1 MTNQTDE
8 RTHTVPSTPTPE
20 VVEAFPAKTR
30 AKKYPL
36 ETWFD
41 GKIHR
46 LVRGRDFD
54 IKADSMKT
62 TLYNAASQDFGL
74 KVKIQW
80 ETEQGQT
87 VAYVQTLGPKTERPV
102 KRKPAKATAKPKA
115 KAKSTKA

>member
-1 MTNQTDE
+1 MTQQPDE
-8 RTHTVPSTPTPE
+8 RTHTVPTSTPTATPE

-80 ETEQGQT
+80 EVEQGQT
-87 VAYVQTLGPKTERPV
+87 VAYVQTLGPKTERPQR
-102 KRKPAKATAKPKA
+102 RKPAAKAKPKA
-115 KAKSTKA
+115 TKAKA

>member
-1 MTNQTDE
+1 MPT
-8 RTHTVPSTPTPE
+8 STPNATPE
-20 VVEAFPAKTR
+20 VVEAFPVKTR

-62 TLYNAASQDFGL
+62 TLYNSASQDFGL

-87 VAYVQTLGPKTERPV
+87 VAYVQTLGPKTERPA

-115 KAKSTKA
+115 KAKTAKA